1 VTIPLTIGDFEVS
14 TTAQIATTPRLR
26 KLTLL
31 PLVAATYF
39 MVSGGPYGLED
50 IVGQAGYLRAL
61 LLLAVVP
68 LIWSFPT
75 ALMIGELASAM
86 PEEGGFYIW
95 VSRAFGRFWGFQEAW
110 LSLSASVFDMA
121 IYPALAVAYLGQLSA
136 GLTSGHRGL
145 FWSLAIV
152 LICIA
157 WNLRGAHSVGQGSI
171 GMFALL
177 LTPFLGIIVYGSYH
191 AAVAP
196 FGPRNFTPIGEGNMT
211 TALLFVLWNCMG
223 WDNASTIA
231 REVKDP
237 RRNYIR
243 AMVGAVAL
251 VTISYILPIAVVA
264 VTGIPAT
271 SFATGAWVDAA
282 RTLAGPVVGPA
293 LALCVVAG
301 GAITGVAMFNA
312 LTLSYARVPAAM
324 ARDGMLPKQFARH
337 MDNGVPWVAVMV
349 CGLGWAMALGLN
361 LTRLLELDL
370 MLYGFSL
377 ILEFAALIALRLRE
391 PNMPR
396 PFLIPGGLPVV
407 IGAGVGPTALILF
420 AVWGARGDH
429 LRPGL
434 PAILLGAIITLA
446 GPVIYFLTTGVRARA
461 AQFSR
466 RPTPGARLE

>member
-1 VTIPLTIGDFEVS
+1 
-14 TTAQIATTPRLR
+14 
-26 KLTLL
+26 
-31 PLVAATYF
+31 

-68 LIWSFPT
+68 LIWSLPT

-86 PEEGGFYIW
+86 PEEGGFYVW

-121 IYPALAVAYLGQLSA
+121 IYPSLAVAYLGQLSA
-136 GLTSGHRGL
+136 SLISGHRGL

-152 LICIA
+152 LVCIA
-157 WNLRGAHSVGQGSI
+157 WNLRGAHSVGRASV

-177 LTPFLGIIVYGSYH
+177 LTPFLGIIVYGAFH
-191 AAVAP
+191 AASAP
-196 FGPRNFTPIGEGNMT
+196 FGPRHFAEIGEGNMT
-211 TALLFVLWNCMG
+211 TALLFVLWNYMG

-231 REVKDP
+231 LEVNNP

-243 AMVGAVAL
+243 AMIGAVA
-251 VTISYILPIAVVA
+251 VVSVSYILPIAVVA
-264 VTGIPAT
+264 MTGIPAS
-271 SFATGAWVDAA
+271 SFATGAWVATA
-282 RTLAGPVVGPA
+282 RTLAGPLMGPVLATGVV
-293 LALCVVAG
+293 LG

-324 ARDGMLPKQFARH
+324 ARDGMLPKSFARH
-337 MDNGVPWVAVMV
+337 MENGVPWVAVLV
-349 CGLGWAMALGLN
+349 CGLGWALALGLN

-391 PNMPR
+391 PELPR
-396 PFLIPGGLPVV
+396 PFAVPGGLPVA
-407 IGAGVGPTALILF
+407 IGCAVGPTALVLF
-420 AVWGARGDH
+420 AIWNARGDK
-429 LRPGL
+429 LGESM
-434 PAILLGAIITLA
+434 PAILLGAVIALA
-446 GPVIYFLTTGVRARA
+446 GPAIYAVSSRARA
-461 AQFSR
+461 RASAAA
-466 RPTPGARLE
+466 GGD

>member
-1 VTIPLTIGDFEVS
+1 
-14 TTAQIATTPRLR
+14 
-26 KLTLL
+26 
-31 PLVAATYF
+31 

-68 LIWSFPT
+68 IIWSLPT

-86 PEEGGFYIW
+86 PEEGGFYVW

-121 IYPALAVAYLGQLSA
+121 IYPSLAVAYLGQLSGA
-136 GLTSGHRGL
+136 LTAGHRGL

-152 LICIA
+152 LICIG
-157 WNLRGAHSVGQGSI
+157 WNLRGAHSVGQGSV

-177 LTPFLGIIVYGSYH
+177 LTPFLGIVAYGAFH
-191 AAVAP
+191 AASAP
-196 FGPRNFTPIGEGNMT
+196 FGPRNITAIGEGNMT

-243 AMVGAVAL
+243 GMIAAVAV

-264 VTGIPAT
+264 LTGIPA
-271 SFATGAWVDAA
+271 SAFATGAWVAAA
-282 RTLAGPVVGPA
+282 RTLGGPIVGPV
-293 LALCVVAG
+293 LAVAVVIG
-301 GAITGVAMFNA
+301 GAVTGVAMFNA

-324 ARDGMLPKQFARH
+324 ARDGMLPKSFARH
-337 MDNGVPWVAVMV
+337 MDNGVPWVAVLV
-349 CGLGWAMALGLN
+349 CGLGWACALSLN

-370 MLYGFSL
+370 MLYGLSL
-377 ILEFAALIALRLRE
+377 ILEFAALIALRVRE
-391 PNMPR
+391 PNLPR
-396 PFLIPGGLPVV
+396 PFAIPGGLPVA
-407 IGAGVGPTALILF
+407 IGTALGPTVLVFF
-420 AVWGARGDH
+420 AIWNARGDR
-429 LRPGL
+429 LSPSL
-434 PAILLGAIITLA
+434 PAILLGAVIALA
-446 GPVIYFLTTGVRARA
+446 GPVVYALSIPARARA
-461 AQFSR
+461 NA
-466 RPTPGARLE
+466 PTRE

>member
-1 VTIPLTIGDFEVS
+1 M
-14 TTAQIATTPRLR
+14 R
-26 KLTLL
+26 KLRLL

-68 LIWSFPT
+68 LVWSLPT

-86 PEEGGFYIW
+86 PEEGGFYVW

-121 IYPALAVAYLGQLSA
+121 IYPSLAVAYLGQLS
-136 GLTSGHRGL
+136 GTLTSGHRGI

-157 WNLRGAHSVGQGSI
+157 WNLRGAHSVGNGSV
-171 GMFALL
+171 MLFALL
-177 LTPFLGIIVYGSYH
+177 LTPFLAIIGYGFYH
-191 AAVAP
+191 AASAP
-196 FGPRNFTPIGEGNMT
+196 LGVRHFSAIGEGNMT

-231 REVKDP
+231 REVNDP

-243 AMVGAVAL
+243 AMIGAVVVVTVSYVLPIGAVAL
-251 VTISYILPIAVVA
+251 
-264 VTGIPAT
+264 TGIPAA

-282 RTLAGPVVGPA
+282 RLLAGPMVGPS
-293 LALCVVAG
+293 LAVAVVIG
-301 GAITGVAMFNA
+301 GAMTGVAMFNA

-324 ARDGMLPKQFARH
+324 ARDGLLPKPLARH
-337 MDNGVPWVAVMV
+337 MDNGVPWVSVLI
-349 CGLGWAMALGLN
+349 CGLGWALALGLN

-377 ILEFAALIALRLRE
+377 ILEFAALIALRLKE
-391 PNMPR
+391 PEMAR
-396 PFLIPGGLPVV
+396 PFAIPGGLPVA
-407 IGAGVGPTALILF
+407 IGAGLGPTALILF
-420 AVWGARGDH
+420 AIWNARGDH
-429 LRPGL
+429 LTPGL
-434 PAILLGAIITLA
+434 PAILLGAIIAVA
-446 GPVIYFLTTGVRARA
+446 GPILYALTSFARPRAR
-461 AQFSR
+461 QF
-466 RPTPGARLE
+466 TGEFE

>member
-1 VTIPLTIGDFEVS
+1 
-14 TTAQIATTPRLR
+14 
-26 KLTLL
+26 
-31 PLVAATYF
+31 

-68 LIWSFPT
+68 VIWSLPT

-86 PEEGGFYIW
+86 PEEGGFYVW

-121 IYPALAVAYLGQLSA
+121 IYPSLAVAYLGQFSA
-136 GLTSGHRGL
+136 ALTAGHRGI
-145 FWSLAIV
+145 FWSLSIV
-152 LICIA
+152 LICVA
-157 WNLRGAHSVGQGSI
+157 WNLRGAYSVGQGSI
-171 GMFALL
+171 WMFALL
-177 LTPFLGIIVYGSYH
+177 LTPFLAILAFGAFH
-191 AAVAP
+191 AASAP
-196 FGPRNFTPIGEGNMT
+196 LGPRDFSGIGEGNMT

-231 REVKDP
+231 SEVTNP

-243 AMVGAVAL
+243 AMVGAVAV
-251 VTISYILPIAVVA
+251 VTISYILPIAIVA
-264 VTGIPAT
+264 LTGIPAS
-271 SFATGAWVDAA
+271 SFVTGAWVAAA
-282 RTLAGPVVGPA
+282 RTLGGPFFGPA
-293 LALCVVAG
+293 TAVAVVLG

-324 ARDGMLPKQFARH
+324 ALDGMLPRPLARH
-337 MDNGVPWVAVMV
+337 MSNGVPWVSVLI

-396 PFLIPGGLPVV
+396 PFAIPGGLPAV
-407 IGAGVGPTALILF
+407 IGTAIGPTSLVFF
-420 AVWGARGDH
+420 AIWNARGDH
-429 LRPGL
+429 LTPALPRDPARRDHRPRRPGRL
-434 PAILLGAIITLA
+434 CPHCRSQKPCHSPARRVR
-446 GPVIYFLTTGVRARA
+446 VI
-461 AQFSR
+461 
-466 RPTPGARLE
+466 PIKP